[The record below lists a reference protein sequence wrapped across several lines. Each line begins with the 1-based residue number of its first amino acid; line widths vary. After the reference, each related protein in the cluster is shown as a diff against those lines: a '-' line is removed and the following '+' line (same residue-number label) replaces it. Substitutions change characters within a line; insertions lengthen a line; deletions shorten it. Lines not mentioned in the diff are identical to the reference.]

1 MLTHAH
7 TQVGVGGLGGWG
19 RGGDAHGKQQESAS
33 RRRQGGGVSRSGR
46 EEAVWVPREQ
56 GVEGAGFVRACSVM
70 Q

>member
-7 TQVGVGGLGGWG
+7 TQVGVGGWGVGG
-19 RGGDAHGKQQESAS
+19 RGADGNGKQQESAS
-33 RRRQGGGVSRSGR
+33 RRRQGGGLSRSGR
-46 EEAVWVPREQ
+46 EEAAWVPREL